1 MKKLFITF
9 SAIIAIVFC
18 AKAQTN
24 IQIQYDFGE
33 KRKNITTTL
42 EMFKPDNWGSTFFF
56 VDITHDGKF
65 QHQDGVSFSAPIG
78 AYTEIARGLNF
89 WQNTKLEALSAHVE
103 YNGGLGVVPNVY
115 GYGINNS
122 WLFGAEYFLHSQD
135 FRYTLTLEVL
145 YKTIAKAT
153 QKVPLQ
159 FTIVWGCK
167 DLFGAKGLTFSGFAD
182 FWWEDNDSMWKVL
195 DENGNQKVD
204 EDGNLVYDKTSY
216 VFISEPQL
224 WYNVG
229 QFFNCENFN
238 IGGEVEVAY
247 NFTGNDTKGW
257 HVNPCLGI
265 KWVF

>member
-9 SAIIAIVFC
+9 SAIIAMAFC

-33 KRKNITTTL
+33 KRQNITTTL

-65 QHQDGVSFSAPIG
+65 QHQDGVSYSAPIG

-89 WQNTKLEALSAHVE
+89 WQNTKLGALSAHVE
-103 YNGGLGVVPNVY
+103 YNGGLGVVPNVF

-122 WLFGAEYFLHSQD
+122 WLFGAEYFLHSKD

-145 YKTIAKAT
+145 YKTIAKST
-153 QKVPLQ
+153 QDVPLQ

-167 DLFGAKGLTFSGFAD
+167 DLFGVKGLLFDGFAD
-182 FWWEDNDSMWKVL
+182 FWWEDNTWSVLDGNNAPVL
-195 DENGNQKVD
+195 DENGVPKVD
-204 EDGNLVYDKTSY
+204 KTTG

-224 WYNVG
+224 WYCIG
-229 QFFNCENFN
+229 QFFNCPNLN
-238 IGGEVEVAY
+238 IGGEIEIAC

-257 HVNPCLGI
+257 HVNPACGI
-265 KWVF
+265 KWNF